1 MENAPAIIS
10 AVDDVL
16 EQGTRSS
23 TVTAKAIDTLD
34 EAMRMAREHSIV
46 RDRLRFLLTVVAERT
61 HVSGALAGRLEQ
73 LKADA
78 AALVR

>member
-46 RDRLRFLLTVVAERT
+46 RDCLRFLLTVVAERT